1 MLIWAW
7 YLVVLANVG
16 TAGCLWLFD
25 RSAQTALTAV
35 WRRRLTTTAT
45 VIAALVVTASA
56 ARLWAQTYQAFGGD
70 QPLTWLLVR
79 VIVTETPWG
88 RGWTWQALGAL
99 LCVVTALTLRRRW
112 HWWPLFVVS
121 AVATG
126 FFTALNGHAVGMET
140 GVWITVLAHGTH
152 VVAAGLWL
160 GTLAL
165 LLMVTSPEAPINDGE
180 SSEGAAFVDLIDRF
194 SPMAL
199 SAVGALVTA
208 GLVATWRHV
217 GTPANMVSPY
227 GLVLGLK
234 IGAFV
239 AAAVCGWINW
249 RSVRPTLRF
258 SGAAQRRLRRLAW
271 LEITFGTIA
280 VALTAVLGLLSMPGH
295 DH

>member
-1 MLIWAW
+1 
-7 YLVVLANVG
+7 
-16 TAGCLWLFD
+16 
-25 RSAQTALTAV
+25 
-35 WRRRLTTTAT
+35 
-45 VIAALVVTASA
+45 
-56 ARLWAQTYQAFGGD
+56 
-70 QPLTWLLVR
+70 
-79 VIVTETPWG
+79 
-88 RGWTWQALGAL
+88 
-99 LCVVTALTLRRRW
+99 
-112 HWWPLFVVS
+112 
-121 AVATG
+121 VATG

-140 GVWITVLAHGTH
+140 GVWITVLAHGIH

-165 LLMVTSPEAPINDGE
+165 VLMVTSPEAPGDDADV
-180 SSEGAAFVDLIDRF
+180 SDGAAFADLIDRF

-199 SAVGALVTA
+199 GAVGVLVTA

-217 GTPANMVSPY
+217 GTPANMLSPY

-239 AAAVCGWINW
+239 AAAACGWINW
-249 RSVRPTLRF
+249 RWARPALHT

>member
-1 MLIWAW
+1 MLVWAW
-7 YLVVLANVG
+7 YVVVLANVG
-16 TAGCLWLFD
+16 TAGSFWVLD
-25 RSAQTALTAV
+25 SAGRSAQTAV
-35 WRRRLTTTAT
+35 WRRRLTTVGVAVAT
-45 VIAALVVTASA
+45 SVLVATA

-99 LCVVTALTLRRRW
+99 LCVATAVTLRRRW
-112 HWWPLFVVS
+112 HWWPLFAVS

-165 LLMVTSPEAPINDGE
+165 VLMTTSEEVPEGDAA
-180 SSEGAAFVDLIDRF
+180 SSDGAAFAEVIDRF
-194 SPMAL
+194 SPLAL
-199 SAVGALVTA
+199 GAVGVLVVA
-208 GLVATWRHV
+208 GLTATWRHV

-234 IGAFV
+234 IAAFV

-249 RSVRPTLRF
+249 RVGRPTLRSF
-258 SGAAQRRLRRLAW
+258 GGAQRRLRRLAW

-295 DH
+295 EH